1 MTTVSRGERVFF
13 AIVAVSALWVGSW
26 SYFAPAYVQ
35 NGIPWFAP
43 PLHARVIGAIY
54 LSAAMFCFGSIFARS
69 YAEVRVV
76 MPMIALWTGAIFLV
90 SLLYLTSADYR
101 RPPIWIWFVAYL
113 VYPLIA
119 VWLMWIH
126 RSERAGAAGNIL
138 PAWARGYF
146 MAQGIVLTAVAALLL
161 VLPDLMV
168 KAWPWTLTPQLAQ
181 IYAGPILCYG
191 VASLL
196 LGRARTYTEARI
208 AVSGMF
214 VFAFAVLVASI
225 IHRATFASAGVSVLL
240 WFACLVIAVL
250 VLWLVLARS
259 WRGSAQN
266 T

>member
-1 MTTVSRGERVFF
+1 
-13 AIVAVSALWVGSW
+13 
-26 SYFAPAYVQ
+26 VQ

-76 MPMIALWTGAIFLV
+76 MPMIATWTGAIFLV

-119 VWLMWIH
+119 LWFMWVH
-126 RSERAGAAGNIL
+126 RSERDGAAGNML

-146 MAQGIVLTAVAALLL
+146 LAQGIVLTTVAALLF
-161 VLPDLMV
+161 VLPELMT

-191 VASLL
+191 VAGLL
-196 LGRARTYTEARI
+196 LGRARTDTEARI
-208 AVSGMF
+208 AVAGMF
-214 VFAFAVLVASI
+214 VFAVAVLLASV
-225 IHRATFASAGVSVLL
+225 IHRATFASASVSVLL
-240 WFACLVIAVL
+240 WFTCLVIAVV
-250 VLWLVLARS
+250 VLGLVLARS
-259 WRGSAQN
+259 WRASTQS
-266 T
+266 TQ